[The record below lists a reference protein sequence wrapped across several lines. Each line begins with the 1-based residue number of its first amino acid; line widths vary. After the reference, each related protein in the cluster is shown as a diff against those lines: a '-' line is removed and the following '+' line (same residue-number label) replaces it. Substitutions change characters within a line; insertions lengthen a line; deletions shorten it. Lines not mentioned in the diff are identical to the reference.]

1 MTRKIIGAAGML
13 IVVATT
19 NAWAG
24 ETEDAENARELAKA
38 LQEHMVATYS
48 CQKYQG
54 GVAYYR
60 AAKLLAVETYTR
72 LTRDR
77 NQAVLAIDRV
87 EQKIKETKADERL
100 EAQFKKDN
108 LSYVDGVGA
117 CQTLTAES
125 GDKVALL
132 RAKLNLL

>member
-1 MTRKIIGAAGML
+1 MTRKIIGAAAML
-13 IVVATT
+13 IVVASA
-19 NAWAG
+19 NALAG
-24 ETEDAENARELAKA
+24 EAEDAENARELARA

-54 GVAYYR
+54 GNGYYR
-60 AAKLLAVETYTR
+60 AAKFLAVETYTR

-100 EAQFKKDN
+100 EA
-108 LSYVDGVGA
+108 
-117 CQTLTAES
+117 
-125 GDKVALL
+125 
-132 RAKLNLL
+132 